1 MTANWVSAQGS
12 PSMAKGVESPLKGR
26 GCFRSLSCRGSWVQ
40 IPPPAPI
47 NKNLVMYMVAGSTH
61 FYSCQVASTNS
72 VKLHKLRKQIA
83 YLSEKESKAKDFVS
97 LYIPAQSDVEQII
110 AALKKQPDCAVFE
123 SERAKERLQDAVK
136 SITQRVREHKEI
148 SENGLALF
156 AGTYVDDGAER
167 EVLSVKELIPPEPT
181 IAYLF
186 AMDDHFRLEPLREM
200 LRDQKIVGIL
210 ALDAKEASF
219 GLLKGERVELVKS
232 ISSGVPGKTGK
243 GGQSQ
248 RRYERERDMELAYFF
263 HRVAEHAT
271 EAFLTNHVNVL
282 IAGGPGQT
290 KKDFLKGEY
299 LHYELNNML
308 LNIVDTQSAG
318 KEALKEVFDKSSE
331 LLNNMCGPEERK
343 IIQRLLSELAKPN
356 GLATYGLEAVLGALN
371 KGAVQV
377 AVVADN
383 TDVVESIAVCKKC
396 GHTIKRLAKAE
407 SQVTNEIAKAPC
419 EKCGAVTYEIHQK
432 DIVDVLEDM
441 ASKTNSAVEVISTP
455 SKEKDQLNALSGVAA
470 LLRYK
475 TG

>member
-1 MTANWVSAQGS
+1 MTANGALAQRS
-12 PSMAKGVESPLKGR
+12 PSQVKGVG
-26 GCFRSLSCRGSWVQ
+26 FRSLSCRGSWVR
-40 IPPPAPI
+40 IPPSAPI
-47 NKNLVMYMVAGSTH
+47 NKNLVMHMVAENTH

-97 LYIPAQSDVEQII
+97 LYIPAQSNVEQII
-110 AALKKQPDCAVFE
+110 TALKKQPDCEVFE
-123 SERAKERLQDAVK
+123 SERAKERLQDTVK
-136 SITQRVREHKEI
+136 SITQRLREHREI

-156 AGTYVDDGAER
+156 AGNYVDDGAER
-167 EVLSVKELIPPEPT
+167 EVLSVKELIPHEQIT
-181 IAYLF
+181 AYLF
-186 AMDDHFRLEPLREM
+186 AIDDHFQLEPLREM
-200 LRDQKIVGIL
+200 LRDQKIVGII
-210 ALDAKEASF
+210 ALDAKEACF
-219 GLLKGERVELVKS
+219 GLLKGERIELIKN

-248 RRYERERDMELAYFF
+248 RRYERERNMELANFF
-263 HRVAEHAT
+263 HRIAEHAA
-271 EAFLTNHVNVL
+271 EVFLTNHVNVL

-290 KKDFLKGEY
+290 KNDFLKGEY
-299 LHYELNNML
+299 LHYELDNML

-318 KEALKEVFDKSSE
+318 KEALKEIFDKSSE
-331 LLNNMCGPEERK
+331 LLNNMCVPEERK
-343 IIQRLLSELAKPN
+343 IIQRLSAELAKPN
-356 GLATYGLEAVLGALN
+356 GLATYGLDSVLGALR
-371 KGAVQV
+371 KGEVQV
-377 AVVADN
+377 ALVTDN

-396 GHTIKRLAKAE
+396 GHAVKHIAKLR
-407 SQVTNEIAKAPC
+407 SQVINEMARTPC

-455 SKEKDQLNALSGVAA
+455 SKEKNQLKTLSGFAA